1 MKIRTTLL
9 AIFLITLTTGFAGN
23 VYPCGDNAV
32 YRVGQGLAYRVYT
45 APLPGHVLIYG
56 QTDADRELAL
66 NLVRSGHAVRL
77 VSSDQEL
84 QNELDTGTYDVVLAA
99 YSDRQVVESK
109 ASAAA
114 SQPTLVPVAET
125 RAEEKQA
132 RQNYQHVMQARKNDI
147 KQYLLAIHKTL
158 KNKG

>member
-1 MKIRTTLL
+1 MKNRTMLLATLL
-9 AIFLITLTTGFAGN
+9 ATGMAGN

-56 QTDADRELAL
+56 QTDADRELAQE
-66 NLVRSGHAVRL
+66 LVQSGHAVRL
-77 VSSDQEL
+77 VSTDQEL
-84 QNELDTGTYDVVLAA
+84 QNELDTGTYDVVLAP
-99 YSDRQVVESK
+99 YSDHQVVESK

-125 RAEEKQA
+125 RAEKKQA
-132 RQNYQHVMQARKNDI
+132 RENYEHVMQARKDDI
-147 KQYLLAIHKTL
+147 KQYLLAIHRTL
-158 KNKG
+158 KSRG

>member
-1 MKIRTTLL
+1 MIIRTVL
-9 AIFLITLTTGFAGN
+9 LTTFLTVGIAGN

-56 QTDADRELAL
+56 HTDADRQLAHELGQ
-66 NLVRSGHAVRL
+66 SGHSVRL
-77 VSSDQEL
+77 VHTDQEL
-84 QNELDTGTYDVVLAA
+84 QNELDTGTYDVVLAP
-99 YSDRQVVESK
+99 YSDHQAVESK
-109 ASAAA
+109 TSTAA

-132 RQNYQHVMQARKNDI
+132 KKEYPHVMGARKKDT
-147 KQYLLAIHKTL
+147 KHYLLAIHKTL
-158 KNKG
+158 KSRG